1 MWTIF
6 NSPLQLNLAIIT
18 TASDSIFVFLI
29 LMIET
34 RKKYISLNWML
45 LMFQNSN
52 VYDNSI
58 LAEKKEKKKEKNILE
73 IMNLSRKWQT
83 NFE

>member
-1 MWTIF
+1 
-6 NSPLQLNLAIIT
+6 
-18 TASDSIFVFLI
+18 
-29 LMIET
+29 
-34 RKKYISLNWML
+34 ML

-73 IMNLSRKWQT
+73 IMNLSRK
-83 NFE
+83 